1 MEVLSDFNKVYISG
15 FFFSGMSRFPCMLAL
30 GQPGSTSQWFLVF
43 VCVCVCL
50 PPYLKCRCSDTLHSV
65 GNVNTSTQ
73 LRAPLR
79 AHVCASTSTLS
90 ASLITPSKLS
100 EEKA

>member
-15 FFFSGMSRFPCMLAL
+15 FSFSGMFPCMLAP
-30 GQPGSTSQWFLVF
+30 GQQALRHSGSL
-43 VCVCVCL
+43 CLCVCL

-90 ASLITPSKLS
+90 ASLITPTKLS